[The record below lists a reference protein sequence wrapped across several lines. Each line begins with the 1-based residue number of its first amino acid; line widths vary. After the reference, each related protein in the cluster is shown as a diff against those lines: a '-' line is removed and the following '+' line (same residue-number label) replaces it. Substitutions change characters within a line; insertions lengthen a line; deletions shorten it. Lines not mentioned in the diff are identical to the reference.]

1 MPRRKAAI
9 KREVLPDPLYGS
21 EEVTKFVNVVMRAG
35 KKSIAEKIVYSA
47 LTMLTDRLKKEGKS
61 EDESGSGKGGKGGKS
76 GTGAG
81 PSTMKSK
88 SSQSHGHHT
97 HEEILES
104 LHKSLTNVSPTVE
117 VKSRRV
123 GGATYQVPV
132 EVASDRGIALAM
144 RWVVQAAKGRSEK
157 TMALRLAAE
166 LYDAYLNR
174 GASIKTRDDVHRGP
188 KYRAIRYLL
197 LHTTF
202 LWSAATI
209 ERNTGYV
216 CN

>member
-21 EEVTKFVNVVMRAG
+21 DEVAKFINVVMRAG

-47 LTMLTDRLKKEGKS
+47 LGMLTDRLKKEGK
-61 EDESGSGKGGKGGKS
+61 EEGDSGKGGKGSGRAGGSSAKGK
-76 GTGAG
+76 
-81 PSTMKSK
+81 
-88 SSQSHGHHT
+88 GHAHT
-97 HEEILES
+97 HEEVLDS
-104 LHKSLTNVSPTVE
+104 LHKSLNNVAPTVE

-132 EVASDRGIALAM
+132 EVAADRGIALAM

-166 LYDAYLNR
+166 LYEAYMGR
-174 GASIKTRDDVHRGP
+174 GASVKTRDDVHRMA
-188 KYRAIRYLL
+188 KANQAFAHYR
-197 LHTTF
+197 
-202 LWSAATI
+202 W
-209 ERNTGYV
+209 
-216 CN
+216 